1 MELVSPNLL
10 NMQQTLESSIETIAP
25 VSRRNNFYRKVI
37 YSQGIPIKSAEAVD
51 DEALVIAS
59 TKLNRMLCGNMSIVS
74 NLKEHGAEL
83 HVLGRNQRT
92 TDLPAYSHF
101 KRKRLGRSSPLDTK
115 YRGSGLYA
123 TCPEENLLELAG
135 DRYAGFDLC
144 SHEFA
149 HVIYT
154 FGTDSEFRERFRQ
167 HYRAT
172 IKSGLWSGC
181 YAATSDEEFF
191 AELSTWYFGSLG
203 DCGNLEPKPE
213 RGPDWLERYDSE
225 SFDLLDELYGGELL
239 QKLNPGVLI
248 QPQLALDVQELKS
261 KTSFTPVSMRFVN
274 TGSVFVKVYWV
285 NYQGKPTLLGKLAPG
300 EILPVNT
307 FRNHPWLIK
316 KLNGDLLGVYFPEPE
331 ISVARI

>member
-1 MELVSPNLL
+1 
-10 NMQQTLESSIETIAP
+10 MQQILESTVETIAP
-25 VSRRNNFYRKVI
+25 ISRRNNFYRKVI
-37 YSQGIPIKSAEAVD
+37 YSYGIPIKSADAVD
-51 DEALVIAS
+51 DEALLIAS
-59 TKLNRMLCGNMSIVS
+59 QKLNRMLCGNGSIVS

-83 HVLGRNQRT
+83 HVLGRKQRT
-92 TDLPAYSHF
+92 TDLPTYSHF

-123 TCPEENLLELAG
+123 TCSEGNLLGLVG
-135 DRYAGFDLC
+135 DRYAGYDLC

-149 HVIYT
+149 HVIWT
-154 FGTDSEFRERFRQ
+154 FGTDREFREMFRK

-172 IKSGLWSGC
+172 INSGLWSGC

-203 DCGNLEPKPE
+203 DCGNIQPPPE
-213 RGPDWLERYDSE
+213 SGPDWLERYDPA
-225 SFDLLDELYGGELL
+225 SFDLLEELYTGELL
-239 QKLNPGVLI
+239 QKPNPAVLLK
-248 QPQLALDVQELKS
+248 PQHPENIEELRS
-261 KTSFTPVSMRFVN
+261 QTFHTPVSMRFVN
-274 TGSVFVKVYWV
+274 TSSVFVKVYWI

-307 FRNHPWLIK
+307 FKNHPWIVK
-316 KLNGDLLGVYFPEPE
+316 KLNGDSLGVYFPEPE

>member
-1 MELVSPNLL
+1 
-10 NMQQTLESSIETIAP
+10 MQQILESTVETIAP
-25 VSRRNNFYRKVI
+25 VSRRNNFYRKVV
-37 YSQGIPIKSAEAVD
+37 YSHGIPVKSADAVD
-51 DEALVIAS
+51 DEALLVAAR
-59 TKLNRMLCGNMSIVS
+59 KLNRMLDGNDSIVN

-83 HVLGRNQRT
+83 HVLGRCQRT

-123 TCPEENLLELAG
+123 TCSEVNLLELAG

-154 FGTDSEFRERFRQ
+154 FGTDPEFRERFRQ

-181 YAATSDEEFF
+181 YAASSDEEFF

-203 DCGNLEPKPE
+203 DCGSIQPKPE
-213 RGPDWLERYDSE
+213 SGPEWLERYDPQ
-225 SFDLLDELYGGELL
+225 SFDLLEELYTGELI
-239 QKLNPGVLI
+239 QKPNPAILI
-248 QPQLALDVQELKS
+248 EAQPATNVQALKS
-261 KTSFTPVSMRFVN
+261 ITSYTPVSMRFVN
-274 TGSVFVKVYWV
+274 TGSVFVKVYWI

-300 EILPVNT
+300 EILPVST
-307 FRNHPWLIK
+307 FKNHPWMVK
-316 KLNGDLLGVYFPEPE
+316 KLNGDSLGVFFPQPE
-331 ISVARI
+331 ISVAKI